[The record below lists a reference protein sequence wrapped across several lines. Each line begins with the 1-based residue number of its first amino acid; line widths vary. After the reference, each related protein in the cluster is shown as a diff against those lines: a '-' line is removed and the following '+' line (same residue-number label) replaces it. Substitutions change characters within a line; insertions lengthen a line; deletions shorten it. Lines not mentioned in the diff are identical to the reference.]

1 MFSPTDT
8 PAPAPTRSLDEAF
21 AELGRAA
28 EDSQNYAREWKERHD
43 GRKVVGTLPMNFP
56 AELIHA
62 SGALPVIVQESRE
75 EITAGRNL
83 LFEFYCGYTRSLA
96 DQAAKH
102 QFEAFD
108 AFALSDMCIQLQGAT
123 DAMQTKLPDK
133 PVQIGQFIASLDESW
148 NKQQVAE
155 QITLH
160 TGMIEELTGE
170 TVTPE
175 GLSQSIRAFNRNR
188 TLLREI
194 YALRRTG
201 RTPITATRMQMLIKS
216 SMVMDKA
223 EHTAVLEEILPQLT
237 GDVETDGKVRLHLS
251 GHFCH
256 APRTELLDLIEEC
269 GAVVVDDDLYTGY
282 RYISTDMSEDGDPF
296 AALTGWYL
304 ERNVNVPCPTRAQ
317 MDVDWD
323 TYLIDSLRE
332 SGAAGVIVLM
342 AKFCEPHMLY
352 YPALRKALEEHEIPF
367 LLIETEHE
375 GLPAESIR
383 TRVETML
390 ERIRRGAAPTTVPA

>member
-1 MFSPTDT
+1 MFSQTDST
-8 PAPAPTRSLDEAF
+8 GADAPRGLDQALV
-21 AELGRAA
+21 ELAQAA
-28 EDSQNYAREWKERHD
+28 EDSQAYAREWKRRHQD
-43 GRKVVGTLPMNFP
+43 RKVVGTLPMNFP

-62 SGALPVIVQESRE
+62 AGALPVVVQESRE

-102 QFEAFD
+102 QFEEFD
-108 AFALSDMCIQLQGAT
+108 AFALADMCIQLQGAT
-123 DAMQTKLPDK
+123 DAMQTKLSDK
-133 PVQIGQFIASLDESW
+133 PVHIGQFVASLDESW
-148 NKQQVAE
+148 NQQQVAE
-155 QITLH
+155 QIALH
-160 TGMIEELTGE
+160 TEMIEELTGS

-175 GLSQSIRAFNRNR
+175 GLRESLRVFNRNR
-188 TLLREI
+188 ALLREI
-194 YALRRTG
+194 YALRREG
-201 RTPITATRMQMLIKS
+201 RTPITATQMQMLIKS
-216 SMVMDKA
+216 SMVMDKS
-223 EHTAVLEEILPQLT
+223 EHTAILEEILPQLA
-237 GDVETDGKVRLHLS
+237 GDAAVGERVRLHLS

-256 APRTELLDLIEEC
+256 APRTELLDLIEDC

-282 RYISTDMSEDGDPF
+282 RYISTDMSETGDPF
-296 AALTGWYL
+296 AALTAWYL
-304 ERNVNVPCPTRAQ
+304 DRNVNVPCPTRAQ

-323 TYLIDSLRE
+323 TYLIGALKE

-342 AKFCEPHMLY
+342 AKFCEPHMLH
-352 YPALRKALEEHEIPF
+352 YPALRKALETHEIPF

-390 ERIRRGAAPTTVPA
+390 ERIRRGAAPSPVPA